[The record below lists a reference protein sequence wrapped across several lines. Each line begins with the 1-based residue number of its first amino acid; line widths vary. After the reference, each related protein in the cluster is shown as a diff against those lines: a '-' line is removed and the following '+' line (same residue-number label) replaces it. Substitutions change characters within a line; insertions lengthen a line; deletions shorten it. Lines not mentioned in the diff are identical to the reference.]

1 MEVKRTERGWAG
13 HFCCSY
19 RCEYHRNTLLEY
31 NGMKVVV
38 STVGRLR
45 KDMFSDTYEDL
56 GYKRYFETMAFMAK
70 EDDKYNDADVEREIQ
85 FDAKWSLPSPD
96 MELEADAMH
105 EDVVMELSKRL
116 VDGTLLLISEIEGM
130 TEETAQRINNILRQ
144 FSETLE
150 KYKNG
155 Q

>member
-45 KDMFSDTYEDL
+45 KDMISGTYEDL
-56 GYKRYFETMAFMAK
+56 GYKRYFETMAFMAN

-105 EDVVMELSKRL
+105 EDVVIELSKRL
-116 VDGTLLLISEIEGM
+116 VDGTLVLTSEIEGI
-130 TEETAQRINNILRQ
+130 TEETAQRFNKILGQ

-150 KYKNG
+150 NIKNG
-155 Q
+155 K

>member
-116 VDGTLLLISEIEGM
+116 VDGTLLLISEIEGI
-130 TEETAQRINNILRQ
+130 TEETAQRFNKILGQ

>member
-1 MEVKRTERGWAG
+1 MPLQATNYNYFNKSTMEVKRTERGWAG

-45 KDMFSDTYEDL
+45 NMKSHDYEEL
-56 GYKRYFETMAFMAK
+56 GHGIYFETMAFMAD
-70 EDDKYNDADVEREIQ
+70 ENDKYNDADVDRQ
-85 FDAKWSLPSPD
+85 VSFDSNWCLPYPN

-105 EDVVMELSKRL
+105 EDVVKELSKRL
-116 VDGTLLLISEIEGM
+116 VDGTLIIED
-130 TEETAQRINNILRQ
+130 II
-144 FSETLE
+144 
-150 KYKNG
+150 
-155 Q
+155 

>member
-1 MEVKRTERGWAG
+1 MEVKITERGWAG

-116 VDGTLLLISEIEGM
+116 VDGTLLLISEIEGI
-130 TEETAQRINNILRQ
+130 TEETAQRFNNILGQ